1 MSLVLKVLDGGFY
14 SLLGL
19 LSMVHLFSFIYRLST
34 PIEVRPSFFLIL
46 SSHMVSEHWVSSRT
60 QVHVQLYLV
69 MDIMWPI
76 SQSHFHVSCLCS
88 LK

>member
-1 MSLVLKVLDGGFY
+1 MTYKPIIISCIMFMFIEIKFIHCY
-14 SLLGL
+14 SCVMFAMK
-19 LSMVHLFSFIYRLST
+19 SM
-34 PIEVRPSFFLIL
+34 
-46 SSHMVSEHWVSSRT
+46 
-60 QVHVQLYLV
+60 

>member
-1 MSLVLKVLDGGFY
+1 MVVNGVIFGGSMST
-14 SLLGL
+14 S
-19 LSMVHLFSFIYRLST
+19 
-34 PIEVRPSFFLIL
+34 VRFR
-46 SSHMVSEHWVSSRT
+46 H
-60 QVHVQLYLV
+60 V

>member
-1 MSLVLKVLDGGFY
+1 MGGSKFFLVLYIDDI
-14 SLLGL
+14 L
-19 LSMVHLFSFIYRLST
+19 LSTNDLNLLRDTKKF
-34 PIEVRPSFFLIL
+34 L
-46 SSHMVSEHWVSSRT
+46 SSNFEMK
-60 QVHVQLYLV
+60 YL

>member
-1 MSLVLKVLDGGFY
+1 MIQDVILVVWNKKKIFFSSFWEFSFEFG
-14 SLLGL
+14 SHQQKLLGN
-19 LSMVHLFSFIYRLST
+19 I
-34 PIEVRPSFFLIL
+34 PSKGSLGGL
-46 SSHMVSEHWVSSRT
+46 K
-60 QVHVQLYLV
+60 V

>member
-1 MSLVLKVLDGGFY
+1 MAEIKTDEKESRALDQDWTDDISCIF
-14 SLLGL
+14 
-19 LSMVHLFSFIYRLST
+19 
-34 PIEVRPSFFLIL
+34 
-46 SSHMVSEHWVSSRT
+46 SSHATW
-60 QVHVQLYLV
+60 QV